1 MKIVRTKIMK
11 LIGKKYMLLFCW
23 LLTAP
28 KAKITEVD
36 LNHERI
42 HSRQWVELTLFFLLM
57 LGVLSVLSGK
67 CLFLLAPFI
76 FYAWYGV
83 EWVARVVQYWSVFKA
98 AYKETKS
105 IKEAAWKL
113 NHMAYRNISFEREA
127 YQNEGYLSY
136 LDHRKKFN
144 FLKYVI

>member
-1 MKIVRTKIMK
+1 MKIVRTKLMK

-42 HSRQWVELTLFFLLM
+42 HERQMKELLYVFFY
-57 LGVLSVLSGK
+57 V
-67 CLFLLAPFI
+67 
-76 FYAWYGV
+76 WYGV
-83 EWVARVVQYWSVFKA
+83 EWFIRLVQYWRVGYT
-98 AYKETKS
+98 AYKDS
-105 IKEAAWKL
+105 GLKEALRKL
-113 NHMAYRNISFEREA
+113 NYIAYRNVAFEREA

-136 LDHRKKFN
+136 LENRDRFN
-144 FLKYVI
+144 FLKYLK